1 MNNFYNADK
10 YFLVD
15 TIHGNLKASNI
26 NLVPLSNA
34 LINLYNRRT
43 FKVLSKKRIVD
54 EITGKESFLPIE
66 SLGFL
71 HTSDSPYQD
80 DLDVISYEV
89 LKLLGINAMPA
100 FHLLTQEKLRGSIL
114 ISALNLSDEVYTIE
128 DLSKKIVLMI
138 KENKS
143 AIPEFLL
150 SYIHLG
156 SNSKNSP
163 IMDMK
168 VVKELIDFPINI
180 ISYVFNLDS
189 KALYKIKLNYINYLL
204 GMYVINQNNIELN
217 TYGIYKSKTSS
228 IVSMLPAYN
237 YSKTLEKSNIVNL
250 NNKYVDK
257 EVFLNTLFNGYYEFF
272 KDISRG
278 LMENVSAYK
287 KSMSLIIDNNTS
299 GRDAKVIT
307 DILFGLIDNVAGL
320 EEEHRLSFGESRID
334 MALTQ
339 TSINLNAVNHNQE
352 VRNKYEKVE
361 QHYKVTGDISPKD
374 DIGEE
379 KQKSFEKELVK
390 VKVEEAKPVKKG
402 HLGSI
407 ILAIIIIAIIIAIG
421 FVTYYL
427 MTKYI
432 DLFLIIFMLKLN

>member
-54 EITGKESFLPIE
+54 EITGKESFVPIE

-138 KENKS
+138 KENKT

-217 TYGIYKSKTSS
+217 TYGVYKSKTSS
-228 IVSMLPAYN
+228 IVSMLPAFN
-237 YSKTLEKSNIVNL
+237 YSKSLEKSNVVNL

-307 DILFGLIDNVAGL
+307 GILFDLIDNVAGL

-361 QHYKVTGDISPKD
+361 EHYKVTGDISPKE

-379 KQKSFEKELVK
+379 KPKSPEKEMVK

-407 ILAIIIIAIIIAIG
+407 IWAIVIILIVVAIG
-421 FVTYYL
+421 FGAYYL
-427 MTKYI
+427 LTNYI
-432 DLFLIIFMLKLN
+432 D

>member
-15 TIHGNLKASNI
+15 TVRGNLKASNI
-26 NLVPLSNA
+26 NLVPLSNVA
-34 LINLYNRRT
+34 INLYNRRT
-43 FKVLSKKRIVD
+43 FKVLSKKRLVD
-54 EITGKESFLPIE
+54 EEAGKETYMPIE

-80 DLDVISYEV
+80 DLDVICYEV

-100 FHLLTQEKLRGSIL
+100 FHLLTQEKQRGSIL
-114 ISALNLSDEVYTIE
+114 ISALNLSDEVYTLE
-128 DLSKKIVLMI
+128 DLSKRIVVMI
-138 KENKS
+138 REQKS
-143 AIPEFLL
+143 VIPDFLTN
-150 SYIHLG
+150 YIHLNG
-156 SNSKNSP
+156 SSKNNP

-168 VVKELIDFPINI
+168 EIKELIDFPINI

-217 TYGIYKSKTSS
+217 TYGVYKSKTSS
-228 IVSMLPAYN
+228 IVCMLPIFN
-237 YSKTLEKSNIVNL
+237 YSKNLEHSSVVNL

-257 EVFLNTLFNGYYEFF
+257 EAFLNTLFNNYYDFF

-287 KSMSLIIDNNTS
+287 KSMSMIIDNNTS
-299 GRDAKVIT
+299 KRDALVISNV
-307 DILFGLIDNVAGL
+307 IFSAIDNLVSL

-352 VRNKYEKVE
+352 VRNKYEQVE
-361 QHYKVTGDISPKD
+361 EHYKVIGDINPK
-374 DIGEE
+374 EE
-379 KQKSFEKELVK
+379 EPVVEKEMVK
-390 VKVEEAKPVKKG
+390 VKVEEEVKPKKG
-402 HLGSI
+402 HLGTV
-407 ILAIIIIAIIIAIG
+407 ILAIFIILVIIAIG
-421 FVTYYL
+421 FGAYYFL
-427 MTKYI
+427 TNYI
-432 DLFLIIFMLKLN
+432 D

>member
-34 LINLYNRRT
+34 LINLYSRRT

-54 EITGKESFLPIE
+54 EITGKESFVPIE

-128 DLSKKIVLMI
+128 DLSKKIDLMI

-143 AIPEFLL
+143 TIPEFLL

-204 GMYVINQNNIELN
+204 GMYVINQNNIELH

-379 KQKSFEKELVK
+379 KPKSFEKELVK

-421 FVTYYL
+421 FGTYYL
-427 MTKYI
+427 LTNYI
-432 DLFLIIFMLKLN
+432 D

>member
-34 LINLYNRRT
+34 LINLYSRRT

-54 EITGKESFLPIE
+54 EITGKESFVPIE

-143 AIPEFLL
+143 TIPEFLL

-379 KQKSFEKELVK
+379 KPKSSEKELVK

-421 FVTYYL
+421 FGAYYL
-427 MTKYI
+427 LTNYI
-432 DLFLIIFMLKLN
+432 D

>member
-26 NLVPLSNA
+26 NLVPLSNV

-54 EITGKESFLPIE
+54 EITGKESFVPIE

-138 KENKS
+138 KENKT

-217 TYGIYKSKTSS
+217 TYGVYKSKTSS
-228 IVSMLPAYN
+228 IVSMLPAFN
-237 YSKTLEKSNIVNL
+237 YSKSLEKSNVVNL

-307 DILFGLIDNVAGL
+307 GILFDSIDNVAGL

-361 QHYKVTGDISPKD
+361 EHYKVTGDISPKE

-379 KQKSFEKELVK
+379 KPKSPEKEMVK

-407 ILAIIIIAIIIAIG
+407 IWAIVIIAIVIAIG
-421 FVTYYL
+421 FGAYYL
-427 MTKYI
+427 LTNYI
-432 DLFLIIFMLKLN
+432 D

>member
-54 EITGKESFLPIE
+54 EITGKESFVPIE

-138 KENKS
+138 KENKT

-168 VVKELIDFPINI
+168 IVKELIDFPINI

-217 TYGIYKSKTSS
+217 TYGVYKSKTSS
-228 IVSMLPAYN
+228 IVSMLPAFN
-237 YSKTLEKSNIVNL
+237 YSKSLEKSNVVNL

-307 DILFGLIDNVAGL
+307 GILFDLIDNVAGL

-361 QHYKVTGDISPKD
+361 EHYKVTGDISPKE

-379 KQKSFEKELVK
+379 KPKSPEKEMVK

-407 ILAIIIIAIIIAIG
+407 IWAIVIIAIVIAIG
-421 FVTYYL
+421 FGAYYL
-427 MTKYI
+427 LTNYI
-432 DLFLIIFMLKLN
+432 D

>member
-34 LINLYNRRT
+34 LINLYSRRT

-54 EITGKESFLPIE
+54 EITGKESFVPIE

-143 AIPEFLL
+143 TIPEFLL

-379 KQKSFEKELVK
+379 KPKSSEKEMVK

-407 ILAIIIIAIIIAIG
+407 ILAIIIIAIIIVIG
-421 FVTYYL
+421 FGTYYL
-427 MTKYI
+427 LTNYI
-432 DLFLIIFMLKLN
+432 D

>member
-54 EITGKESFLPIE
+54 EITGKESFVPIE

-204 GMYVINQNNIELN
+204 GMYIINQNNIELN
-217 TYGIYKSKTSS
+217 TYGIYKSKASS

-379 KQKSFEKELVK
+379 KPKSPEKEMVK

-407 ILAIIIIAIIIAIG
+407 IWAIVIIAIIIAIG
-421 FVTYYL
+421 FGTYYL
-427 MTKYI
+427 LTNYI
-432 DLFLIIFMLKLN
+432 D

>member
-54 EITGKESFLPIE
+54 EITGKESFVPIE

-138 KENKS
+138 KENKT

-217 TYGIYKSKTSS
+217 TYGVYKSKTSS
-228 IVSMLPAYN
+228 IVSMLPAFN
-237 YSKTLEKSNIVNL
+237 YSKTLEKSNVVNL

-299 GRDAKVIT
+299 GKDAKVIT

-379 KQKSFEKELVK
+379 KPKSPEREMVK

-407 ILAIIIIAIIIAIG
+407 IWAIVIILIVIAIG
-421 FVTYYL
+421 FGAYYL
-427 MTKYI
+427 LTNYI
-432 DLFLIIFMLKLN
+432 D

>member
-34 LINLYNRRT
+34 LINLYSRRT

-54 EITGKESFLPIE
+54 EITGKESFVPIE

-143 AIPEFLL
+143 TIPEFLL

-217 TYGIYKSKTSS
+217 TYVIYKSKTSS

-379 KQKSFEKELVK
+379 KPKSFEKEMVK

-407 ILAIIIIAIIIAIG
+407 ILAIIIIAIIIVIG
-421 FVTYYL
+421 FGTYYL
-427 MTKYI
+427 LTNYI
-432 DLFLIIFMLKLN
+432 D

>member
-54 EITGKESFLPIE
+54 EITGKESFVPIE

-114 ISALNLSDEVYTIE
+114 ISAINLSDEVYTIE

-217 TYGIYKSKTSS
+217 TYGVYKSKTSS
-228 IVSMLPAYN
+228 IVSMLPAFN
-237 YSKTLEKSNIVNL
+237 YSKSLEKSNVVNL

-307 DILFGLIDNVAGL
+307 GILFDLIDNVAGL

-361 QHYKVTGDISPKD
+361 EHYKVTGDISPKE

-379 KQKSFEKELVK
+379 KPKSPEKEMVK

-407 ILAIIIIAIIIAIG
+407 IWAIVIIAIVIAIG
-421 FVTYYL
+421 FGAYYL
-427 MTKYI
+427 LTNYI
-432 DLFLIIFMLKLN
+432 D

>member
-34 LINLYNRRT
+34 LINLYSRRT

-54 EITGKESFLPIE
+54 EITGKESFVPIE

-237 YSKTLEKSNIVNL
+237 YSKTLEKSNIVYL

-379 KQKSFEKELVK
+379 KPKSPEKEMVK

-407 ILAIIIIAIIIAIG
+407 ILAIIIIAIIIVIG
-421 FVTYYL
+421 FGTYYL
-427 MTKYI
+427 LTNYI
-432 DLFLIIFMLKLN
+432 D

>member
-34 LINLYNRRT
+34 LINLYSRRT

-54 EITGKESFLPIE
+54 EITGKESFVPIE

-143 AIPEFLL
+143 TIPEFLL

-379 KQKSFEKELVK
+379 KPKSPEKEMVK

-407 ILAIIIIAIIIAIG
+407 ILAIIIIAIIIVIG
-421 FVTYYL
+421 FGAYYL
-427 MTKYI
+427 LTNYI
-432 DLFLIIFMLKLN
+432 D

>member
-34 LINLYNRRT
+34 LINLYSRRT

-54 EITGKESFLPIE
+54 EITGKESFVPIE

-379 KQKSFEKELVK
+379 KPKSPEKEMVK

-407 ILAIIIIAIIIAIG
+407 ILAIIIIAIIIVIG
-421 FVTYYL
+421 FGTYYL
-427 MTKYI
+427 LTNYI
-432 DLFLIIFMLKLN
+432 D

>member
-15 TIHGNLKASNI
+15 TVRGNLKASNI
-26 NLVPLSNA
+26 NLVPLSNVA
-34 LINLYNRRT
+34 INLYNRRT
-43 FKVLSKKRIVD
+43 FKVLSKKRLVD
-54 EITGKESFLPIE
+54 EETGKETYIPIE

-80 DLDVISYEV
+80 DLDVIGYEV

-100 FHLLTQEKLRGSIL
+100 FHLLTQEKQRGSIL
-114 ISALNLSDEVYTIE
+114 ISALNLSDEVYTLE
-128 DLSKKIVLMI
+128 DLSKKIVIMI
-138 KENKS
+138 KEQKLT
-143 AIPEFLL
+143 IPEFLTN
-150 SYIHLG
+150 YIHLNG
-156 SNSKNSP
+156 NNRNNP

-168 VVKELIDFPINI
+168 EIKELIDFPINI

-217 TYGIYKSKTSS
+217 TYGVYKSKTSN
-228 IVSMLPAYN
+228 VVCMLPVFNYN
-237 YSKTLEKSNIVNL
+237 KNLEKSSVINL
-250 NNKYVDK
+250 NNKYIDK
-257 EVFLNTLFNGYYEFF
+257 EAFLNTLFNNYYEFF

-287 KSMSLIIDNNTS
+287 KSMNMIIDNNTS
-299 GRDAKVIT
+299 KRDALVIT
-307 DILFGLIDNVAGL
+307 NVIFGAIDSLVSL

-352 VRNKYEKVE
+352 VRNKYEQVE
-361 QHYKVTGDISPKD
+361 EHYKVIGDVNPKEEISLEP
-374 DIGEE
+374 EM
-379 KQKSFEKELVK
+379 VK
-390 VKVEEAKPVKKG
+390 VKVEEEVKPKKG
-402 HLGSI
+402 HGGTLF
-407 ILAIIIIAIIIAIG
+407 LAIFIVIVIIAIG
-421 FVTYYL
+421 LGAYYFL
-427 MTKYI
+427 ANYI
-432 DLFLIIFMLKLN
+432 D

>member
-26 NLVPLSNA
+26 NLVPLSNVN
-34 LINLYNRRT
+34 INLPKRRT
-43 FKVLSKKRIVD
+43 FKVLSKKRMVD
-54 EITGKESFLPIE
+54 EVSGKESYMPIE

-71 HTSDSPYQD
+71 NSSEKNYQN
-80 DLDVISYEV
+80 DLDVINYEI
-89 LKLLGINAMPA
+89 LKLLGINGMPA
-100 FHLLTQEKLRGSIL
+100 FHLLTQDKQRGTIL
-114 ISALNLSDEVYTIE
+114 ISALNLNDEVYTIE
-128 DLSKKIVLMI
+128 DLSKKIVMII
-138 KENKS
+138 KENRS
-143 AIPEFLL
+143 AIPEFLVN
-150 SYIHLG
+150 YIHLDG
-156 SNSKNSP
+156 NSRNNP

-168 VVKELIDFPINI
+168 TVKELIDFPINI

-189 KALYKIKLNYINYLL
+189 KALYKVKLNYVNYLL
-204 GMYVINQNNIELN
+204 GMYVINQDHIELN
-217 TYGIYKSKTSS
+217 TYGIYKNRNSNV
-228 IVSMLPAYN
+228 VSVLPTFN
-237 YSKTLEKSNIVNL
+237 YSNSVEKSNIINL

-299 GRDAKVIT
+299 CNDAKVIT
-307 DILFGLIDNVAGL
+307 NIIFGLIDNVTSL

-361 QHYKVTGDISPKD
+361 EHYKVTGDINLK
-374 DIGEE
+374 EE
-379 KQKSFEKELVK
+379 QKI
-390 VKVEEAKPVKKG
+390 KVEEKPKEKKG
-402 HLGSI
+402 HLGSVL
-407 ILAIIIIAIIIAIG
+407 LAILIIVIIIAIG
-421 FVTYYL
+421 FGAYYL
-427 MTKYI
+427 YTNYI
-432 DLFLIIFMLKLN
+432 N

>member
-34 LINLYNRRT
+34 LINLYSRRT

-54 EITGKESFLPIE
+54 EITGKESFVPIE

-143 AIPEFLL
+143 TIPEFLL

-156 SNSKNSP
+156 SNSNNSP

-379 KQKSFEKELVK
+379 KPKSFEKELVK

-407 ILAIIIIAIIIAIG
+407 ILAIIIIAIIIVIG
-421 FVTYYL
+421 FGTYYL
-427 MTKYI
+427 LTNYI
-432 DLFLIIFMLKLN
+432 D

>member
-54 EITGKESFLPIE
+54 EITGKESFVPIE

-138 KENKS
+138 KENKT

-156 SNSKNSP
+156 SNNKNSP

-278 LMENVSAYK
+278 LMENVSAYR

-307 DILFGLIDNVAGL
+307 GILFDLIDNVAGL

-361 QHYKVTGDISPKD
+361 EHYKVTGDISPKE

-379 KQKSFEKELVK
+379 KPKSPEKEMVK

-407 ILAIIIIAIIIAIG
+407 ILAIVIIAIVIAIG
-421 FVTYYL
+421 FGAYYL
-427 MTKYI
+427 LTNYI
-432 DLFLIIFMLKLN
+432 D

>member
-26 NLVPLSNA
+26 NLVPLSNV

-54 EITGKESFLPIE
+54 EITGKESFVPIE

-138 KENKS
+138 KENKT

-156 SNSKNSP
+156 SNNKNSP

-217 TYGIYKSKTSS
+217 TYGVYKSKTSS
-228 IVSMLPAYN
+228 IVSMLPAFN
-237 YSKTLEKSNIVNL
+237 YSKSLEKSNVVNL

-307 DILFGLIDNVAGL
+307 GILFDSIDNVAGL

-361 QHYKVTGDISPKD
+361 EHYKVTGDISPKE

-379 KQKSFEKELVK
+379 KPKSPEKEMVK

-407 ILAIIIIAIIIAIG
+407 IWAIVIIAIVIAIG
-421 FVTYYL
+421 FGAYYL
-427 MTKYI
+427 LTNYI
-432 DLFLIIFMLKLN
+432 D

>member
-34 LINLYNRRT
+34 LINLYSRRT

-54 EITGKESFLPIE
+54 EITGKESFVPIE

-143 AIPEFLL
+143 TIPEFLL

-307 DILFGLIDNVAGL
+307 DILFDLIDNVAGL

-379 KQKSFEKELVK
+379 KPKSPEKEMVK

-407 ILAIIIIAIIIAIG
+407 ILAIIIIAIIIVIG
-421 FVTYYL
+421 FGTYYL
-427 MTKYI
+427 LTNYI
-432 DLFLIIFMLKLN
+432 D

>member
-143 AIPEFLL
+143 TIPEFLL

-237 YSKTLEKSNIVNL
+237 YSKNLEKSNIVNL

-257 EVFLNTLFNGYYEFF
+257 EVFLNALFNGYYEFF

-379 KQKSFEKELVK
+379 KPKSPEKEMVK

-421 FVTYYL
+421 FGAYYL
-427 MTKYI
+427 LTNYI
-432 DLFLIIFMLKLN
+432 D

>member
-34 LINLYNRRT
+34 LINLYSRRT

-54 EITGKESFLPIE
+54 EITGKESFVPIE

-143 AIPEFLL
+143 TIPEFLL

-204 GMYVINQNNIELN
+204 GMYVINQNNIELH

-334 MALTQ
+334 MSLTQ

-379 KQKSFEKELVK
+379 KPKSFEKELVK

-421 FVTYYL
+421 FGTYYL
-427 MTKYI
+427 LTNYI
-432 DLFLIIFMLKLN
+432 D

>member
-34 LINLYNRRT
+34 LINLYSRRT

-54 EITGKESFLPIE
+54 EITGKESFVPIE

-143 AIPEFLL
+143 TIPEFLL

-379 KQKSFEKELVK
+379 KPKSPEKEMVK

-421 FVTYYL
+421 FGAYYML
-427 MTKYI
+427 TNYI
-432 DLFLIIFMLKLN
+432 D

>member
-15 TIHGNLKASNI
+15 TVRGNLKDSNI
-26 NLVPLSNA
+26 NLVPLSNVA
-34 LINLYNRRT
+34 INLYNRRT
-43 FKVLSKKRIVD
+43 FKVLSKKRLVD
-54 EITGKESFLPIE
+54 EETGKESYIPIE

-80 DLDVISYEV
+80 DLDVIGYEV

-100 FHLLTQEKLRGSIL
+100 FHLLTQEKQRGSIL
-114 ISALNLSDEVYTIE
+114 ISALNLSDEVYTLE
-128 DLSKKIVLMI
+128 DLSKKIVIMI
-138 KENKS
+138 KEQKLT
-143 AIPEFLL
+143 IPEFLTN
-150 SYIHLG
+150 YIHLNG
-156 SNSKNSP
+156 NNRNNP

-168 VVKELIDFPINI
+168 EIKELIDFPINI

-217 TYGIYKSKTSS
+217 TYGVYKSKTSN
-228 IVSMLPAYN
+228 VVCMLPIFNYN
-237 YSKTLEKSNIVNL
+237 KNLEKSSVINL
-250 NNKYVDK
+250 NNKYIDK
-257 EVFLNTLFNGYYEFF
+257 EAFLNTLFNNYYEFF

-287 KSMSLIIDNNTS
+287 KSMNMIIDNNTS
-299 GRDAKVIT
+299 KRDAGVIT
-307 DILFGLIDNVAGL
+307 NVIFGAIDNLVSL

-352 VRNKYEKVE
+352 VRNKYEQVE
-361 QHYKVTGDISPKD
+361 EHYKVIGDINPK
-374 DIGEE
+374 EE
-379 KQKSFEKELVK
+379 IALEPEMVK
-390 VKVEEAKPVKKG
+390 VKVEEEVKPKKG
-402 HLGSI
+402 HGGTI
-407 ILAIIIIAIIIAIG
+407 FLAIFIVIVIIAIG
-421 FVTYYL
+421 LGAYYFL
-427 MTKYI
+427 TNYI
-432 DLFLIIFMLKLN
+432 D

>member
-54 EITGKESFLPIE
+54 EITGKESFVPIE

-217 TYGIYKSKTSS
+217 TYGVYKSKTSS

-361 QHYKVTGDISPKD
+361 QHYKVIGDITPKE
-374 DIGEE
+374 DIVEE
-379 KQKSFEKELVK
+379 KLKSPEKEMVK

-421 FVTYYL
+421 FGTYYL
-427 MTKYI
+427 LTNYI
-432 DLFLIIFMLKLN
+432 D

>member
-54 EITGKESFLPIE
+54 EITGKESFVPIE

-307 DILFGLIDNVAGL
+307 GILFDLIDNVAGL

-361 QHYKVTGDISPKD
+361 EHYKVTGDISPKE

-379 KQKSFEKELVK
+379 KPKSPEKEMVK

-407 ILAIIIIAIIIAIG
+407 ILAIVIIAIVIAIG
-421 FVTYYL
+421 FGAYYL
-427 MTKYI
+427 LTNYI
-432 DLFLIIFMLKLN
+432 D

>member
-54 EITGKESFLPIE
+54 EITGKESFVPIE

-278 LMENVSAYK
+278 LMENVSAYR

-307 DILFGLIDNVAGL
+307 GILFDLIDNVAGL

-361 QHYKVTGDISPKD
+361 EHYKVTGDISPKE

-379 KQKSFEKELVK
+379 RPKSPEKEMVK

-407 ILAIIIIAIIIAIG
+407 IWAIVIIAIVIAIG
-421 FVTYYL
+421 FGAYYL
-427 MTKYI
+427 LTNYI
-432 DLFLIIFMLKLN
+432 D

>member
-54 EITGKESFLPIE
+54 EMTGKESFVPIE

-138 KENKS
+138 KENKT

-217 TYGIYKSKTSS
+217 TYGVYKSKTSS
-228 IVSMLPAYN
+228 IVSMLPAFN
-237 YSKTLEKSNIVNL
+237 YSKSLEKSNVVNL

-307 DILFGLIDNVAGL
+307 DILFDLIDNVAGL

-361 QHYKVTGDISPKD
+361 EHYKVTGDISPKE

-379 KQKSFEKELVK
+379 KPKSPEKEMVK

-407 ILAIIIIAIIIAIG
+407 IWAIVIILIVVAIG
-421 FVTYYL
+421 FGAYYL
-427 MTKYI
+427 LTNYI
-432 DLFLIIFMLKLN
+432 D

>member
-1 MNNFYNADK
+1 M
-10 YFLVD
+10 
-15 TIHGNLKASNI
+15 
-26 NLVPLSNA
+26 
-34 LINLYNRRT
+34 
-43 FKVLSKKRIVD
+43 
-54 EITGKESFLPIE
+54 
-66 SLGFL
+66 GFL

-143 AIPEFLL
+143 TIPEFLL

-379 KQKSFEKELVK
+379 KPKSSEKELVK

-407 ILAIIIIAIIIAIG
+407 ILAIIIIAIIIVIG
-421 FVTYYL
+421 FGTYYL
-427 MTKYI
+427 LTNYI
-432 DLFLIIFMLKLN
+432 D

>member
-54 EITGKESFLPIE
+54 EITGKESFVPIE

-217 TYGIYKSKTSS
+217 TYGVYKSKTSS
-228 IVSMLPAYN
+228 IVSMLPAFN
-237 YSKTLEKSNIVNL
+237 YSKSLEKSNVVNL

-379 KQKSFEKELVK
+379 KPKSPEKEMVK

-421 FVTYYL
+421 FGTYYL
-427 MTKYI
+427 LTNYI
-432 DLFLIIFMLKLN
+432 D

>member
-34 LINLYNRRT
+34 LINLYSRRT

-54 EITGKESFLPIE
+54 EITGKESFVPIE

-143 AIPEFLL
+143 TIPEFLL

-204 GMYVINQNNIELN
+204 GMYVINQNNIELH

-278 LMENVSAYK
+278 LMENV
-287 KSMSLIIDNNTS
+287 
-299 GRDAKVIT
+299 
-307 DILFGLIDNVAGL
+307 
-320 EEEHRLSFGESRID
+320 
-334 MALTQ
+334 
-339 TSINLNAVNHNQE
+339 
-352 VRNKYEKVE
+352 
-361 QHYKVTGDISPKD
+361 
-374 DIGEE
+374 
-379 KQKSFEKELVK
+379 
-390 VKVEEAKPVKKG
+390 
-402 HLGSI
+402 
-407 ILAIIIIAIIIAIG
+407 
-421 FVTYYL
+421 
-427 MTKYI
+427 
-432 DLFLIIFMLKLN
+432 

>member
-54 EITGKESFLPIE
+54 EITGKESFVPIE

-138 KENKS
+138 KENKT

-163 IMDMK
+163 IMHMK

-217 TYGIYKSKTSS
+217 TYGVYKSKTSS
-228 IVSMLPAYN
+228 IVSMLPAFN
-237 YSKTLEKSNIVNL
+237 YSKSLEKSNVVNL

-307 DILFGLIDNVAGL
+307 DILFDLIDNVAGL

-361 QHYKVTGDISPKD
+361 EHYKVTGDISPKE

-379 KQKSFEKELVK
+379 KPKSPEKEMVK
-390 VKVEEAKPVKKG
+390 VKFEEAKPVKKG

-407 ILAIIIIAIIIAIG
+407 IWAIVIILIVIAIG
-421 FVTYYL
+421 FGAYYL
-427 MTKYI
+427 LTNYI
-432 DLFLIIFMLKLN
+432 D

>member
-34 LINLYNRRT
+34 LINLYSRRT

-54 EITGKESFLPIE
+54 EITGKESFVPIE

-143 AIPEFLL
+143 TIPEFLL

-278 LMENVSAYK
+278 LMENVSDYK

-379 KQKSFEKELVK
+379 KPKSSEKELVK

-407 ILAIIIIAIIIAIG
+407 ILAIIIIAIIIVIG
-421 FVTYYL
+421 FGTYYL
-427 MTKYI
+427 LTNYI
-432 DLFLIIFMLKLN
+432 D

>member
-34 LINLYNRRT
+34 LINLYSRRT

-54 EITGKESFLPIE
+54 EITGKESFVPIE

-143 AIPEFLL
+143 TIPEFLL

-204 GMYVINQNNIELN
+204 GMYVINQNNIELH

-379 KQKSFEKELVK
+379 KPKSSEKELVK

-407 ILAIIIIAIIIAIG
+407 ILAIIIIAIIIVIG
-421 FVTYYL
+421 FGTYYL
-427 MTKYI
+427 LTNYI
-432 DLFLIIFMLKLN
+432 D

>member
-15 TIHGNLKASNI
+15 TVRGNLKASNI
-26 NLVPLSNA
+26 NLVPLSNVA
-34 LINLYNRRT
+34 INLYNRRT
-43 FKVLSKKRIVD
+43 FKVLSKKRLVD
-54 EITGKESFLPIE
+54 EEAGKETYMPIE

-80 DLDVISYEV
+80 DLDVICYEV

-100 FHLLTQEKLRGSIL
+100 FHLLNQEKQRGSIL
-114 ISALNLSDEVYTIE
+114 ISALNLSDEVYTLE
-128 DLSKKIVLMI
+128 DLSKRIVVI
-138 KENKS
+138 IREQKS
-143 AIPEFLL
+143 VVPEFLTN
-150 SYIHLG
+150 YIHLTG
-156 SNSKNSP
+156 SSKNNP

-168 VVKELIDFPINI
+168 EIKELIDFPINI

-217 TYGIYKSKTSS
+217 TYGVYKSKTSS
-228 IVSMLPAYN
+228 IVCMLPIFN
-237 YSKTLEKSNIVNL
+237 YSKNLENGSVVNL

-257 EVFLNTLFNGYYEFF
+257 EAFLNTLFNNYYEFF

-287 KSMSLIIDNNTS
+287 KSMSMIIDNNTS
-299 GRDAKVIT
+299 KRDALAITNVI
-307 DILFGLIDNVAGL
+307 FSSIDNLVSL

-352 VRNKYEKVE
+352 VRNKYEQVE
-361 QHYKVTGDISPKD
+361 EHYKVIGDINPK
-374 DIGEE
+374 EE
-379 KQKSFEKELVK
+379 ETVVEKEMVK
-390 VKVEEAKPVKKG
+390 VKVEEEVKHKKG
-402 HLGSI
+402 HVGTIVLAIFI
-407 ILAIIIIAIIIAIG
+407 ILVIVAIG
-421 FVTYYL
+421 FGAYYFF
-427 MTKYI
+427 TNYI
-432 DLFLIIFMLKLN
+432 D